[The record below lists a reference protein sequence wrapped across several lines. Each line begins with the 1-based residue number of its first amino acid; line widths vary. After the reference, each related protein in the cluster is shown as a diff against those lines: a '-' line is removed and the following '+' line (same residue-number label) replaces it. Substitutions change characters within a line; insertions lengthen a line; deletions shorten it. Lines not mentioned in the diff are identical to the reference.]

1 MEDDNWTADDG
12 RKMPRSSKRTPMLS
26 DQDNDSTKTAEAAV
40 VVAPA
45 RSLMIVV
52 VGFLLVF
59 ATMATKEGLS
69 IRSRLGISGSISTTY
84 PINDAGVVSEHE
96 YATANRRE
104 NEKKSK
110 SKRVRRGG
118 PKIGAALAYRKQA
131 RALSRPL

>member
-1 MEDDNWTADDG
+1 
-12 RKMPRSSKRTPMLS
+12 MLS
-26 DQDNDSTKTAEAAV
+26 DHGNDSTKTAEAAV